1 MASLLLLKGRGKRER
16 QGGGEMA
23 GEEGKED
30 PEKEGRRRTKEEG
43 GDRKACGPSGSSLP
57 TSSLLSRFPRSS
69 QVPRCS

>member
-1 MASLLLLKGRGKRER
+1 
-16 QGGGEMA
+16 MA

-43 GDRKACGPSGSSLP
+43 GDRKARGPSGRSLP
-57 TSSLLSRFPRSS
+57 TSSLLSCFPRSS